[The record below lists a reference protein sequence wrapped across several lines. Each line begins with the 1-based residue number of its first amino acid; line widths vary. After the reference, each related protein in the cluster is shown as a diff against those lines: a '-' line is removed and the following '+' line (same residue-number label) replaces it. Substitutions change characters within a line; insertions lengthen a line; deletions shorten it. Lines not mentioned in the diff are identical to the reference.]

1 MTTFLVLCLLAIIC
15 ALGSV
20 YSAVRIAND
29 LRARGVKA
37 NPALVRWMVFKYMA
51 DYRRITLDET
61 GKVGPLYNQCA
72 TISALAA
79 FFAIAA
85 IIAKALD
92 L

>member
-1 MTTFLVLCLLAIIC
+1 MEAFTILASLALLC

-20 YSAVRIAND
+20 FASVRIAND

-37 NPALVRWMVFKYMA
+37 NPALVRWMIFSYMA
-51 DYRRITLDET
+51 QYKRITLSES

-79 FFAIAA
+79 FFAVAA
-85 IIAKALD
+85 ILTKILSR
-92 L
+92 